1 MKGPEEAKLPV
12 SENILSVLM
21 KTRSSLHYKKRGNL
35 LKQLLL
41 LVSKEEN
48 KRRNISAAF
57 LYHVLQRSG
66 AKL

>member
-12 SENILSVLM
+12 SENILSVPM
-21 KTRSSLHYKKRGNL
+21 KTRSSLHYKKRENL
-35 LKQLLL
+35 LKQL

>member
-21 KTRSSLHYKKRGNL
+21 KTRSSLHYKKRENL
-35 LKQLLL
+35 LKQL